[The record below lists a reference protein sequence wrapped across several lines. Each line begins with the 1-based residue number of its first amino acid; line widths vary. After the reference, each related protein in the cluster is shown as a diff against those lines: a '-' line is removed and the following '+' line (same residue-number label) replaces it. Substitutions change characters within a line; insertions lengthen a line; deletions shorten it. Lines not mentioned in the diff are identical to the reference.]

1 MHPDRTPVVPR
12 QPPRLSGM
20 RHDRA
25 DDGTVASLHWRYGE
39 VRVAGAFSDAA
50 TRSLARLADPPPQRT
65 ESARD
70 GSS

>member
-1 MHPDRTPVVPR
+1 
-12 QPPRLSGM
+12 M

-25 DDGTVASLHWRYGE
+25 DDGTVSSLHWRYGE

-50 TRSLARLADPPPQRT
+50 TRFLARLADPPPQRT

-70 GSS
+70 GPS